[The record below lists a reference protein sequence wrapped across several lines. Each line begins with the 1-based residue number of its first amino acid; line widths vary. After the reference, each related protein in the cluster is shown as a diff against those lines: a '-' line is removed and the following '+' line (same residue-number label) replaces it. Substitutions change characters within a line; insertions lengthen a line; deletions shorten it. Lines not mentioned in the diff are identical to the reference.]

1 MRLPAVNEFFVR
13 ALRLLCGSDK
23 THTILLKRGLKIRKL
38 KDSYTSD
45 KPKLDLHG
53 KKTLVYM
60 ADGKWMHGGNTDRFR
75 GMVSAFDFAEKHGM
89 NFRIFHISPFPLQE
103 VLLPNDVDWIISEDE
118 LSYNSDEAKPVL
130 LYRDDFDNIR
140 ALEKQIESSHHQYH
154 LYSCIDSVG
163 ERFSELFHHLFK
175 PSTLLEK
182 QILHYRQVL
191 GTKYLSVSF
200 RFQNLLGDYQEYQFK
215 ELDTNGK
222 ERLGQAAIS
231 ALDKICLDNPEY
243 EKILVTAD
251 SPSFLSKLSND
262 PRFVIVSGESKHID
276 FNPNQ
281 GPENFTKAFVEFF
294 LISGAQKAIL
304 YSNRKFHT
312 YPSNF
317 PKYAAR
323 LGNIPFQVFQD

>member
-1 MRLPAVNEFFVR
+1 MRFPAINEFFIR
-13 ALRLLCGSDK
+13 ALRFLCGNDK
-23 THTILLKRGLKIRKL
+23 TYTILLKRGIKVRKL
-38 KDSYTSD
+38 KYSYTPN
-45 KPKLDLHG
+45 KPKHNLHG

-75 GMVSAFDFAEKHGM
+75 GMVSAFDFAEKHSMDFG
-89 NFRIFHISPFPLQE
+89 IFHTSPFPLQE
-103 VLLPNDVDWIISEDE
+103 LLLPNEVNWIISESE

-130 LYRDDFDNIR
+130 LYRDDFDNVK
-140 ALEKQIESSHHQYH
+140 ALENQTKSNHLQYH
-154 LYSCIDSVG
+154 LYSCVDSVG
-163 ERFSELFHHLFK
+163 ERFPELFYRLFK
-175 PSTLLEK
+175 PSPLLER
-182 QILHYRQVL
+182 QILHYRQAL
-191 GTKYLSVSF
+191 GSKYLSVSF
-200 RFQNLLGDYQEYQFK
+200 RFQNLLGDYHEYKFRK
-215 ELDTNGK
+215 LCANSK
-222 ERLGQAAIS
+222 ERLVKVATS

-243 EKILVTAD
+243 EKILVTGD
-251 SPSFLSKLSND
+251 SPSFLNKLSSD
-262 PRFVIVSGESKHID
+262 SRFIIVSGESKHID